1 MQTVYLDYN
10 ATTPLRPEVLEAML
24 PYLSAHCGNPS
35 SVHWAGRR
43 AKQGLEEA
51 RERVA
56 AFIDARPTEV
66 LFTSGGTESNNLAL
80 RGVLWA
86 ARGKGMHVITTAIE
100 HSSIL
105 EPLRMLACEGFT
117 ATILPVDNEG
127 RISAE
132 GLTAALRPETVLV
145 SVGLANQEVGTIQ
158 PIAALSRVTRERGI
172 LLHADA
178 VQAAGKL
185 PLDVNHLGVDLL
197 SLSAHKIYGP
207 KGMGALYVRRGT
219 SLLRVMGGGAQEREK
234 RPGTE
239 NVAAAVGF
247 SVATTLAAQELERNA
262 AHSFRLTTRLW
273 EGIQERVP
281 HVSLNGPERD
291 RLANTL
297 NVGFAGAAGEGLMMG
312 LDLAGIAVSTGS
324 ACAAGSIE
332 PSHVLLALGR
342 DEAAAKSAI
351 RFSVGRNTTDE
362 EIDRVLAVLP
372 GVVERVRAA
381 ARIQ

>member
-1 MQTVYLDYN
+1 MQTIYLDHN

-24 PYLSAHCGNPS
+24 PYLSTHCGNPS
-35 SVHWAGRR
+35 SVHWAGRK

-56 AFIDARPTEV
+56 AFLNARPAEV

-105 EPLRMLACEGFT
+105 KPLRMLTREGFSVT
-117 ATILPVDNEG
+117 PLPVDNEG
-127 RISAE
+127 RVSAE

-145 SVGLANQEVGTIQ
+145 SVGLANHEVGTIQ

-172 LLHADA
+172 LLHVDA

-185 PLDVNHLGVDLL
+185 PLHVNHLGVDLL
-197 SLSAHKIYGP
+197 SLAAHKIYGP
-207 KGMGALYVRRGT
+207 KGMGALYVRKGT
-219 SLLRVMGGGAQEREK
+219 SLLPVMGGGAQEREK

-247 SVATTLAAQELERNA
+247 AVAATLAAQEIERTA
-262 AHSFRLTTRLW
+262 AHFLRLTTRLW
-273 EGIQERVP
+273 EGIRERVP
-281 HVSLNGPERD
+281 YVSLNGPARD

-332 PSHVLLALGR
+332 PSHVLLALGC

-351 RFSVGRNTTDE
+351 RFSVGRNTTEE
-362 EIDRVLAVLP
+362 EIDRVLEVLP

-381 ARIQ
+381 AQAQ

>member
-10 ATTPLRPEVLEAML
+10 ATTPSRPEVLEAML
-24 PYLSAHCGNPS
+24 PYLNASFGNPS

-56 AFIDARPTEV
+56 TFIHARPAEV

-80 RGVLWA
+80 RGALWA

-105 EPLRMLACEGFT
+105 EPLRLLTREGFT
-117 ATILPVDNEG
+117 VAVLPVDNEG
-127 RISAE
+127 RIKVE
-132 GLTAALRPETVLV
+132 DLTAALRPETVLV
-145 SVGLANQEVGTIQ
+145 SIGLANHEVGTIQ
-158 PIAALSRVTRERGI
+158 PTAMLSQVTRERGI
-172 LLHADA
+172 LLHVDA

-219 SLLRVMGGGAQEREK
+219 SLLPVMGGGAQEREK

-247 SVATTLAAQELERNA
+247 GVAATLAAQERERNA
-262 AHSFRLTTRLW
+262 AHSLYLTTRLW
-273 EGIQERVP
+273 EGIRERVP
-281 HVSLNGPERD
+281 HVSLNGPECD

-297 NVGFAGAAGEGLMMG
+297 NVGFAGATGEGLMMG

-351 RFSVGRNTTDE
+351 RFSVGRDTTDQ
-362 EIDRVLAVLP
+362 EIDRVLEVLP
-372 GVVERVRAA
+372 GVVDRVRVA
-381 ARIQ
+381 ARTQ

>member
-1 MQTVYLDYN
+1 MQTIYLDHN

-35 SVHWAGRR
+35 SVHWAGRK

-56 AFIDARPTEV
+56 AFLNARPAEV

-105 EPLRMLACEGFT
+105 EPLRMLTREGFSVT
-117 ATILPVDNEG
+117 TLPVDNEG
-127 RISAE
+127 RVNAE
-132 GLTAALRPETVLV
+132 DLTAALRPETVLV
-145 SVGLANQEVGTIQ
+145 SVGLANHEVGTIQ

-172 LLHADA
+172 LLHVDA

-185 PLDVNHLGVDLL
+185 PLHVNHLGVDLL
-197 SLSAHKIYGP
+197 SLAAHKIYGP
-207 KGMGALYVRRGT
+207 KGMGALYVRKGT
-219 SLLRVMGGGAQEREK
+219 SLLPVMGGGAQEREK

-247 SVATTLAAQELERNA
+247 AVAATLAAQEIECNA
-262 AHSFRLTTRLW
+262 AHFLRLTTRLW
-273 EGIQERVP
+273 EGIRERVP
-281 HVSLNGPERD
+281 YVSLHGPERD

-332 PSHVLLALGR
+332 PSHVLLALGC

-351 RFSVGRNTTDE
+351 RFSVGRNTTEE
-362 EIDRVLAVLP
+362 EIDRVLEVLP

-381 ARIQ
+381 AQAQ